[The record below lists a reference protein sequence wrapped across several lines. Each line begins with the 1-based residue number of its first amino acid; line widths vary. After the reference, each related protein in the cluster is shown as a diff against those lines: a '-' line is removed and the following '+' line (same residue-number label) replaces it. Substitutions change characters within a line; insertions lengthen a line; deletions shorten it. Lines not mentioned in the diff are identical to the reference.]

1 MRIFFVTEASH
12 EVGLGHFMRCFA
24 LAQEASGRGLSV
36 SFVMEQSSPFVQE
49 RLGSMNA
56 KFIATQSKIPEICM
70 AQILTSE
77 DWCVV
82 DSYRIDADFL
92 AKLKG
97 LSKVLVFDDLCALPE
112 YSCDLIVNA
121 SQVASKLSYEP
132 KLNGGRLLAG
142 PTWSP
147 IRKEFQVSK
156 QYRDQN
162 VPSITVMLGGSDP
175 RGLTKQIALHIL
187 KNFQDYATVV
197 VVGPAFK
204 DLESLQKLEEEFA
217 KLTVHCNPQAL
228 VELLSSSDL
237 VITAAGGSV
246 GELCTLGQMAVC
258 LVVVDNQKAALA
270 CCPYPVIDARNHLS
284 LLLLEERIK
293 EALMETYMTL
303 NIRERARSLID
314 GKGCSRILDAMLEC

>member
-1 MRIFFVTEASH
+1 MHIFFVTEASH

-24 LAQEASGRGLSV
+24 LAQEAHERGVGV
-36 SFVMEQSSPFVQE
+36 SFVMEQTSPFVQE
-49 RLGSMNA
+49 RLAN
-56 KFIATQSKIPEICM
+56 QSKIPQISM
-70 AQILTSE
+70 AKILTSE

-92 AKLKG
+92 AELKA
-97 LSKVLVFDDLCALPE
+97 LSKVLVFDDLCALPD

-121 SQVASKLSYEP
+121 SQIASELSYGP

-142 PTWSP
+142 PTWSS

-156 QYRDQN
+156 QYRNQN

-187 KNFQDYATVV
+187 KNFKDYATVV

-204 DLESLQKLEEEFA
+204 DFESLQKLEEEFA

-228 VELLSSSDL
+228 VDLLSSTEL

-246 GELCTLGQMAVC
+246 GELCTLGQMAIC

-270 CCPYPVIDARNHLS
+270 RCPYPVVDAREHLS

-293 EALMETYMTL
+293 EALMETHMTL
-303 NIRERARSLID
+303 NIRERARRLID